1 MRFGGAGEG
10 ALLVAEQDALD
21 QVLRDGAAIDGDEGP
36 ARRSLSP
43 WMARAIISLP
53 TPHFAFDQDRDVRL
67 GAAAAQRADI
77 LHGRGGGDQV
87 GEGELPAGLLLEALL
102 FLEGIDPSR
111 FCIDTLRRSGLT
123 GLTTKSSAPARIAL
137 TTVSIEP
144 CAVWTMTG
152 MRLPMAV
159 EPRQQLEAVHA
170 RHDEIEH
177 DQIDRPGPRL
187 GEKIERRR
195 RAVGE
200 QRVMAA
206 TADHAVQETPLGR
219 IVVNDENAMGHGN
232 SLACQSCRSIGHAIG
247 QDHLRPLARPIAV
260 IWWSRHWQRSVKRL
274 LMTRRIET
282 VRCPG

>member
-1 MRFGGAGEG
+1 MFDWA
-10 ALLVAEQDALD
+10 
-21 QVLRDGAAIDGDEGP
+21 P
-36 ARRSLSP
+36 RRTS
-43 WMARAIISLP
+43 RATFCI
-53 TPHFAFDQDRDVRL
+53 T
-67 GAAAAQRADI
+67 
-77 LHGRGGGDQV
+77 GRGGDQV
-87 GEGELPAGLLLEALL
+87 GEGELTAGLLVEALHFLGQGIDPQQILHRDLEALGADRL
-102 FLEGIDPSR
+102 DDEIVGAGPHRLDHGFDR
-111 FCIDTLRRSGLT
+111 ALRRLDDDRN
-123 GLTTKSSAPARIAL
+123 AAAH
-137 TTVSIEP
+137 
-144 CAVWTMTG
+144 
-152 MRLPMAV
+152 AV